1 MAKVLTRVT
10 LMIAAIGIGVPLIPQ
25 IIGMGVMCLVKAG
38 VIDRLSYAFHAH
50 KEHSGDQYS

>member
-50 KEHSGDQYS
+50 EEHSGD